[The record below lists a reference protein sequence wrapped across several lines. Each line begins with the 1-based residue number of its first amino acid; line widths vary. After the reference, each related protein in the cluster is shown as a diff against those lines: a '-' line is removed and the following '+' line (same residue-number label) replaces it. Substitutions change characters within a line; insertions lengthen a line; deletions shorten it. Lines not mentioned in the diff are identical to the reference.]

1 MRTGPAASRDVFE
14 RPPWQGWELSPTNS
28 ALGSEVQR
36 FAHRPTAQRQGLSP
50 STRPLPL
57 PFRPSPRAPA
67 CQVVGRPRLSQAG
80 PALHPQPSANTPPPA
95 ASGARA
101 GPALA
106 RRDQLRERPGH
117 RRLQPMREVPCKS
130 QRTRQGTPWGPRN
143 PALPLAPGS
152 QGRGL
157 VAGAG
162 GWPRSLPAPSRR
174 KAPRTAISQ
183 TLARYS
189 WSG

>member
-1 MRTGPAASRDVFE
+1 MSGHLGKAGNF
-14 RPPWQGWELSPTNS
+14 PPQTAPSVLRSSASPTARLPS
-28 ALGSEVQR
+28 ARACPQAHGHCHCPSTQALG
-36 FAHRPTAQRQGLSP
+36 
-50 STRPLPL
+50 
-57 PFRPSPRAPA
+57 APP

-183 TLARYS
+183 TLAGYS